1 MYDYTYYGDYGYDSA
16 FGVGGL
22 AIFGTGTLL
31 IGAGISIIMLVALWK
46 IFKKAGKKGWESI
59 IPIYNLIVLLE
70 ISGLPTW
77 YLVLYLIPLVNIYA
91 VFKTYIELSKKF
103 GKDTGFGVL
112 MVFFPVICMP
122 ILAFSNCTYK
132 SKDEVNTSNNNF
144 GNNSM
149 NNGYSNM
156 NMNNSVNNSMNMNNN
171 VSSNVNMNSNSYTNT
186 NDMNTMNTNV
196 NTNSNS
202 YNNMNTNVNTNNVN
216 NTNNT
221 MNNSYTN
228 TSNSYSN
235 DVNTMNNTINNENSN
250 MNVNTSMNNFVNNDN
265 QVNNMNNNTN
275 NNI

>member
-156 NMNNSVNNSMNMNNN
+156 NMNNN

-186 NDMNTMNTNV
+186 NGMNTMNTNV

-235 DVNTMNNTINNENSN
+235 DVNTMNNTINNDNSN

>member
-16 FGVGGL
+16 FSVGEF

-31 IGAGISIIMLVALWK
+31 IGAGISIIIFVALWK

-91 VFKTYIELSKKF
+91 MFKTYIELSKKF

-156 NMNNSVNNSMNMNNN
+156 NNSVNTSMNMNNN
-171 VSSNVNMNSNSYTNT
+171 VSAN
-186 NDMNTMNTNV
+186 MNTMNTNV

-235 DVNTMNNTINNENSN
+235 DVNTMNNTINNGNSN

>member
-156 NMNNSVNNSMNMNNN
+156 NMN
-171 VSSNVNMNSNSYTNT
+171 SNSYTNT

-235 DVNTMNNTINNENSN
+235 DVNTMNNTINNDNSN

>member
-16 FGVGGL
+16 FSVGEF

-31 IGAGISIIMLVALWK
+31 VGAGISIIIFVALWK
-46 IFKKAGKKGWESI
+46 IFKKAGKKGWEAI
-59 IPIYNLIVLLE
+59 IPIYNIIVLLE

-156 NMNNSVNNSMNMNNN
+156 NNSVNTSMNMNNN

-186 NDMNTMNTNV
+186 NGMNTMNTNV

-235 DVNTMNNTINNENSN
+235 DVNTMNNTINNDNSN

>member
-186 NDMNTMNTNV
+186 
-196 NTNSNS
+196 
-202 YNNMNTNVNTNNVN
+202 
-216 NTNNT
+216 
-221 MNNSYTN
+221 
-228 TSNSYSN
+228 SNSYSN
-235 DVNTMNNTINNENSN
+235 DVNTMNNTINNDNSN